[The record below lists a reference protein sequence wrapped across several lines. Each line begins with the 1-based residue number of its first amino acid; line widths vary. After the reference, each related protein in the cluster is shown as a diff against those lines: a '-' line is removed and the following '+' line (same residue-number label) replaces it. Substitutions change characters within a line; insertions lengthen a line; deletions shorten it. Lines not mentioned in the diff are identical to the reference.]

1 MFLIHSKIK
10 NLRDGFARCV
20 SRAFMQVYLHVYIFL
35 LPGTPLSLALPPK
48 GLFQSKT
55 ISKQWSFGFQV
66 CNMRWNGN
74 LL

>member
-20 SRAFMQVYLHVYIFL
+20 GRAFMQVYMHVYIYFTWNPFVL
-35 LPGTPLSLALPPK
+35 GFASKRRSFPI
-48 GLFQSKT
+48 KT
-55 ISKQWSFGFQV
+55 ISKQGSFGFQI